1 MVLASSKVKGSFGIR
16 KTESGMMNCADVNWT
31 RDGENSGDVEDKHAG
46 FWDRSREYQKDIFD
60 VAGSILE

>member
-1 MVLASSKVKGSFGIR
+1 
-16 KTESGMMNCADVNWT
+16 MNCADVNWT